1 MMTLSTKT
9 LQDFVEALVPKK
21 ETPKESS
28 HYGVMTDT
36 EEVLFDGADEAT
48 PCVPLVDV
56 AVDDKVTITIKDNT
70 AYITGVL

>member
-21 ETPKESS
+21 ETSKESS
-28 HYGVMTDT
+28 HYGVMTDAD
-36 EEVLFDGADEAT
+36 EVLFDGADEPT
-48 PCVPLVDV
+48 PCVPLVDT

>member
-21 ETPKESS
+21 ETPNESS
-28 HYGVMTDT
+28 HYGVMTDAD
-36 EEVLFDGADEAT
+36 EVLFDGADEPT
-48 PCVPLVDV
+48 PCVPLVDT